1 MPTNFPTSVDNFTN
15 PTANDSLNLPSHST
29 QHANAND
36 AIEAIEAAI
45 ISPATYPNQL
55 VNATTATVRPLPFAM
70 AVGKVTVNGG
80 TQTTVTYP
88 AGRFTQQPIVNYSNM
103 NVYGNGS
110 APVGYVNGT
119 TSFTVA
125 FGSAG
130 SSDIGWMAVQMT
142 SAAAAG

>member
-1 MPTNFPTSVDNFTN
+1 MTKARDLASG
-15 PTANDSLNLPSHST
+15 LNG
-29 QHANAND
+29 
-36 AIEAIEAAI
+36 
-45 ISPATYPNQL
+45 
-55 VNATTATVRPLPFAM
+55 VRPFAT
-70 AVGKVTVNGG
+70 AAGKVTVNGG

-130 SSDIGWMAVQMT
+130 SSDIGWIAVQMT
-142 SAAAAG
+142 SGAAGG